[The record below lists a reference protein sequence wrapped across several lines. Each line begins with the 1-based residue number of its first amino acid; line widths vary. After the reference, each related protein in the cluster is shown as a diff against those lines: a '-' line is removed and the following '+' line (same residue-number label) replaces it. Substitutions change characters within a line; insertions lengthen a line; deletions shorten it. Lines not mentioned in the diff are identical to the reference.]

1 MARYNK
7 AATDGPSS
15 EDKALDLF
23 AEMMIEK
30 IESINKD
37 WKKPWF
43 TEGALQWPK
52 NLNGREY
59 NGLNALMLLLQCEKQ
74 GWQIPR
80 FCTFDCVQRLN
91 NAEKKDANGEALP
104 RVSVLK
110 GERSFPVFITTFTC
124 IDKDTKERIKYDD
137 YKRLSEEERKQYN
150 VYPKMQVYRVFN
162 VSQTNLQE
170 ARPEM
175 WTKLQAENVR
185 PTHEQGEGEQFSF
198 APLDTMI
205 KDNRWICP
213 IKPTYG
219 DNAYFSISKNEI
231 VVPEKLQFTDGEA
244 FYGTL
249 LHEMSHST
257 GHESQLDRFKPTSFG
272 SAEYAREE
280 LVAELGSALVAQR
293 YGMTKHIKEDS
304 AAYLKSWLE
313 SLKESPQFI
322 KTTLLDV
329 KKATSIIN
337 QHIDKMSLELEE
349 AQTEDVVKEAD
360 QKVADNKT
368 VAPYYASV
376 AYLQSTDDTS
386 VLDSLKDIG
395 DYDRL
400 LQEAKEYDQGDAID
414 LEHTY
419 KSAVQNRGDDV
430 LADDAHYAVVYNG
443 SVGGTYEVM
452 RKVTEEDVR
461 DSITRYGLP
470 SEASKDVEEVAKSM
484 IAEDFSDLSKRK
496 APVFEM
502 PNGDV
507 LHLQYDREH
516 DSFEVGTVT
525 NAGLSVEHILSYDH
539 SLSLADNIED
549 VYNTLSE
556 LPDYQLKEETMED
569 ENVAARAAFRR

>member
-7 AATDGPSS
+7 PTGEGPSS

-59 NGLNALMLLLQCEKQ
+59 NGLNAFMLLLQCEKQ
-74 GWQIPR
+74 GWKIPR

-91 NAEKKDANGEALP
+91 NTEKKNANGEALP

-162 VSQTNLQE
+162 VAQTNLQE
-170 ARPEM
+170 ARPEI
-175 WTKLQAENVR
+175 WAKLEAENVR

-231 VVPEKLQFTDGEA
+231 VVPEKQQFVDGEA
-244 FYGTL
+244 FYCTL
-249 LHEMSHST
+249 LHEMTHSS

-272 SAEYAREE
+272 SAEYAHEE

-329 KKATSIIN
+329 KKAISIIN
-337 QHIDKMSLELEE
+337 QHIDKIALEQQEK
-349 AQTEDVVKEAD
+349 QTEYIENNVDKAIAD
-360 QKVADNKT
+360 EKKGT
-368 VAPYYASV
+368 TYYASV

-386 VLDSLKDIG
+386 LLDSLKDIG

-430 LADDAHYAVVYNG
+430 LVEDADYAVVYNN

-452 RKVTEEDVR
+452 RKVTEQEVR
-461 DSITRYGLP
+461 DNISRYGLP
-470 SEASKDVEEVAKSM
+470 SEASKDVEEVGKAM
-484 IAEDFSDLSKRK
+484 IAEDFSDLAKRK

-502 PNGDV
+502 PSGEV

-525 NAGLSVEHILSYDH
+525 NAGLAVEHILSYDH

-556 LPDYQLKEETMED
+556 LPEYQLQEENAEE
-569 ENVAARAAFRR
+569 ENVAKATFRR

>member
-1 MARYNK
+1 MTNRKLILPTESRIHGDVYVRFGGRYGKTYRRK
-7 AATDGPSS
+7 ATRRPIPS
-15 EDKALDLF
+15 L
-23 AEMMIEK
+23 
-30 IESINKD
+30 
-37 WKKPWF
+37 
-43 TEGALQWPK
+43 
-52 NLNGREY
+52 
-59 NGLNALMLLLQCEKQ
+59 LLLQCEKQ

-91 NAEKKDANGEALP
+91 NTEKKDANGEPLP

-110 GERSFPVFITTFTC
+110 GEKSFPVFITTFTC

-137 YKRLSEEERKQYN
+137 YKRMSEEERKQYN

-175 WTKLQAENVR
+175 WAKLEAENVR
-185 PTHEQGEGEQFSF
+185 PTNEQEQGEQFAF
-198 APLDTMI
+198 APIDAMI

-219 DNAYFSISKNEI
+219 DNAYFSINKNEI
-231 VVPEKLQFTDGEA
+231 VVPEKQQFTDGES

-249 LHEMSHST
+249 LHEMTHST

-293 YGMTKHIKEDS
+293 YGMAKHIKEDS

-313 SLKESPQFI
+313 SLEESPQFL

-337 QHIDKMSLELEE
+337 QHIDKIALEQQEK
-349 AQTEDVVKEAD
+349 QTEEIGKDTKRTVVNEK
-360 QKVADNKT
+360 QGVS
-368 VAPYYASV
+368 YYASV

-386 VLDSLKDIG
+386 LLDSLKDIG

-419 KSAVQNRGDDV
+419 KSAVQNRGDNILV
-430 LADDAHYAVVYNG
+430 EDANYAVVYNG

-452 RKVTEEDVR
+452 RKVTEQEVR
-461 DSITRYGLP
+461 DNISRYGLP
-470 SEASKDVEEVAKSM
+470 SEASKDVENVGKAM
-484 IAEDFSDLSKRK
+484 IAEDFSDLAKRK
-496 APVFEM
+496 APIFEM
-502 PNGDV
+502 PSGDI
-507 LHLQYDREH
+507 LHLQYNREH

-525 NAGLSVEHILSYDH
+525 NAGLAVQHILSYDH

-556 LPDYQLKEETMED
+556 LPEYQLQEEDVEE
-569 ENVAARAAFRR
+569 ENVAKATFRR

>member
-1 MARYNK
+1 MKETDINK
-7 AATDGPSS
+7 WAT
-15 EDKALDLF
+15 L
-23 AEMMIEK
+23 MIEK

-104 RVSVLK
+104 RVFVLK

-124 IDKDTKERIKYDD
+124 IDKDTKERVKYDD

-205 KDNRWICP
+205 KDNLWICP

-231 VVPEKLQFTDGEA
+231 VMPEKLQFTDGEA

-337 QHIDKMSLELEE
+337 QHIDKVSLELEE
-349 AQTEDVVKEAD
+349 SQTEDVVKEAD

-430 LADDAHYAVVYNG
+430 LVDDAHYAVVYNG

-452 RKVTEEDVR
+452 RKVTEEEVR
-461 DSITRYGLP
+461 DSITRHGLP

-496 APVFEM
+496 APIFEM

-525 NAGLSVEHILSYDH
+525 NAGLAVQHILSYDH

-549 VYNTLSE
+549 VYNTLCE
-556 LPDYQLKEETMED
+556 LPDYQLQEENAEE
-569 ENVAARAAFRR
+569 ENVAKATFRR

>member
-1 MARYNK
+1 MERYNK
-7 AATDGPSS
+7 PTNDGPSS
-15 EDKALDLF
+15 EGKALYLF

-30 IESINKD
+30 IQSINKD

-59 NGLNALMLLLQCEKQ
+59 NGLNALMLLIQCEKQ

-91 NAEKKDANGEALP
+91 KTEKKDENGEPLP

-110 GERSFPVFITTFTC
+110 GEKSFPVFITTFTC

-137 YKRLSEEERKQYN
+137 YKRMSEEERKQYN

-162 VSQTNLQE
+162 VAQTNLQE

-175 WTKLQAENVR
+175 WAKLEAENVR
-185 PTHEQGEGEQFSF
+185 PDHELEQGEQFAF
-198 APLDTMI
+198 APIDAMI
-205 KDNRWICP
+205 ADNGWICP

-219 DNAYFSISKNEI
+219 DQAYFSINKNEI
-231 VVPEKLQFTDGEA
+231 VVPEKRQFTDGES

-249 LHEMSHST
+249 LHEMTHST

-272 SAEYAREE
+272 SADYAREE

-293 YGMTKHIKEDS
+293 YGMAKHIKEDS

-337 QHIDKMSLELEE
+337 QHIDKIALEQQEK
-349 AQTEDVVKEAD
+349 QTEEVGKDTEKAVVDEKQE
-360 QKVADNKT
+360 KS
-368 VAPYYASV
+368 YYASV

-386 VLDSLKDIG
+386 LLDSLKDIG

-400 LQEAKEYDQGDAID
+400 LQETKEYDQGDAID

-419 KSAVQNRGDDV
+419 KSVLQNRGDDV
-430 LADDAHYAVVYNG
+430 LVEDANYAVVYNG

-452 RKVTEEDVR
+452 RKVSEQEVR
-461 DSITRYGLP
+461 DNISRYGLP
-470 SEASKDVEEVAKSM
+470 SEASKDVEEVGKAM
-484 IAEDFSDLSKRK
+484 IAENFSDLAKRK
-496 APVFEM
+496 APIFEM
-502 PNGDV
+502 PSGDI
-507 LHLQYDREH
+507 LHLQYDREK

-525 NAGLSVEHILSYDH
+525 NAGLAVQHILSYDH

-556 LPDYQLKEETMED
+556 LPEYQLQEENVEE
-569 ENVAARAAFRR
+569 ENVAKAAFRR

>member
-1 MARYNK
+1 MVRYNK

-337 QHIDKMSLELEE
+337 QHINNVSLELEE
-349 AQTEDVVKEAD
+349 AQTEEVVKEAD

-376 AYLQSTDDTS
+376 AYLQNTDDTS

-419 KSAVQNRGDDV
+419 KSALQNRGDDV
-430 LADDAHYAVVYNG
+430 LVDDAHYAVVYNG

-470 SEASKDVEEVAKSM
+470 SEASKDVEVVAKSM

-525 NAGLSVEHILSYDH
+525 NAGLAVQHILSYDH
-539 SLSLADNIED
+539 NLSLADNIED
-549 VYNTLSE
+549 VYNTLCE
-556 LPDYQLKEETMED
+556 LPDYQLQEENAEE
-569 ENVAARAAFRR
+569 ENVAKATFRR

>member
-7 AATDGPSS
+7 PTSDGPSS

-59 NGLNALMLLLQCEKQ
+59 NGLNAFMLLLQCEKQ
-74 GWQIPR
+74 GWKIPR

-91 NAEKKDANGEALP
+91 NTEKKNANGEALP

-162 VSQTNLQE
+162 VAQTNLQE
-170 ARPEM
+170 ARPEI
-175 WTKLQAENVR
+175 WAKLEAENMR
-185 PTHEQGEGEQFSF
+185 PTHEQGEGEQFAF
-198 APLDTMI
+198 APLDAMI

-231 VVPEKLQFTDGEA
+231 VVPEKQQFVDGEA
-244 FYGTL
+244 FYCTL
-249 LHEMSHST
+249 LHEMTHSS

-337 QHIDKMSLELEE
+337 QHIDKIALEQQEK
-349 AQTEDVVKEAD
+349 QTEDVVNNAD
-360 QKVADNKT
+360 KAMADEKKGAT
-368 VAPYYASV
+368 YYASL

-386 VLDSLKDIG
+386 LLDSLKDIG

-430 LADDAHYAVVYNG
+430 LVEDADYAVVYNN

-452 RKVTEEDVR
+452 RKVTEQEVR
-461 DSITRYGLP
+461 DNISRYGLP
-470 SEASKDVEEVAKSM
+470 SEASKDVEEMGKAM
-484 IAEDFSDLSKRK
+484 IAEDFSDLAKRK

-502 PNGDV
+502 PSGDV
-507 LHLQYDREH
+507 LHLQYDHEH
-516 DSFEVGTVT
+516 DSFEVWTVT
-525 NAGLSVEHILSYDH
+525 NAGLAVEHILSYDH

-556 LPDYQLKEETMED
+556 LPEYQLQEENAEE
-569 ENVAARAAFRR
+569 ENVAKATFRR

>member
-1 MARYNK
+1 
-7 AATDGPSS
+7 
-15 EDKALDLF
+15 
-23 AEMMIEK
+23 MIEK
-30 IESINKD
+30 IQTIDKD

-59 NGLNALMLLLQCEKQ
+59 NGMNAFMLLLQCEKQ

-91 NAEKKDANGEALP
+91 NTEKKDANGETLP

-110 GERSFPVFITTFTC
+110 GEKSFPVFITTFTC

-175 WTKLQAENVR
+175 WAKLETENVR
-185 PTHEQGEGEQFSF
+185 PTHEQGDGEKFAF
-198 APLDTMI
+198 APIDAMI

-231 VVPEKLQFTDGEA
+231 VVPEKQQFTDGEA

-249 LHEMSHST
+249 LHEMTHST

-293 YGMTKHIKEDS
+293 YGMAKHIKEDS

-337 QHIDKMSLELEE
+337 QHVDKIALEQQEK
-349 AQTEDVVKEAD
+349 QTEEIGKDMK
-360 QKVADNKT
+360 KT
-368 VAPYYASV
+368 VVDEKKGATYYASV

-386 VLDSLKDIG
+386 LLDSLKDIG

-430 LADDAHYAVVYNG
+430 LVEDANYAVVYNG

-452 RKVTEEDVR
+452 RKVTEQEVR
-461 DSITRYGLP
+461 DDIDRYGLP
-470 SEASKDVEEVAKSM
+470 SEASKDVEEVGKAM
-484 IAEDFSDLSKRK
+484 IAEDFSDLAKRK

-502 PNGDV
+502 PSGDV
-507 LHLQYDREH
+507 LHLQYDREK

-525 NAGLSVEHILSYDH
+525 NAGLAVEHILSYDH

-556 LPDYQLKEETMED
+556 LPEYQLKEEYAEE
-569 ENVAARAAFRR
+569 ENVAKATFRR

>member
-7 AATDGPSS
+7 AATNGPSS

-185 PTHEQGEGEQFSF
+185 QTHEQGEGEQFSF

-337 QHIDKMSLELEE
+337 QHIDKVSLELEE
-349 AQTEDVVKEAD
+349 EQTEEVVKEAD

-386 VLDSLKDIG
+386 VLDSLKDVG

-414 LEHTY
+414 LEYTY
-419 KSAVQNRGDDV
+419 KSALQNRGDDV
-430 LADDAHYAVVYNG
+430 LVDDAHYAVVYNG

-549 VYNTLSE
+549 VYNILSE
-556 LPDYQLKEETMED
+556 LPEYQLQEENAEE
-569 ENVAARAAFRR
+569 ENVAKATFRR

>member
-1 MARYNK
+1 MRIAIERFTAMANR
-7 AATDGPSS
+7 
-15 EDKALDLF
+15 
-23 AEMMIEK
+23 
-30 IESINKD
+30 
-37 WKKPWF
+37 
-43 TEGALQWPK
+43 
-52 NLNGREY
+52 
-59 NGLNALMLLLQCEKQ
+59 LMLLMESRIH
-74 GWQIPR
+74 GNMYVR
-80 FCTFDCVQRLN
+80 FGGRS
-91 NAEKKDANGEALP
+91 AETCCRKAVRRRKPSL
-104 RVSVLK
+104 L
-110 GERSFPVFITTFTC
+110 FITTFTC
-124 IDKDTKERIKYDD
+124 VDKDTRERIKYDD
-137 YKRLSEEERKQYN
+137 YRQLSEEMRKQYN
-150 VYPKMQVYRVFN
+150 VYPKLQAYRVFN
-162 VSQTNLQE
+162 VQQTNLQE

-175 WTKLQAENVR
+175 WAKLETEYVK
-185 PTHEQGEGEQFSF
+185 PTQEQGERFSF
-198 APLDTMI
+198 APIDAMI

-213 IKPTYG
+213 IKPQYG
-219 DNAYFSISKNEI
+219 NNAYFSISKNMI
-231 VVPEKLQFTDGEA
+231 VVPEKQQFVDGES

-249 LHEMSHST
+249 FHEMAHST
-257 GHESQLDRFKPTSFG
+257 GHETVLDRFKPTTFG
-272 SAEYAREE
+272 SSEYAREE

-293 YGMTKHIKEDS
+293 YGMAKHIKEDS

-349 AQTEDVVKEAD
+349 AQTEDVV
-360 QKVADNKT
+360 QKVVDNKT
-368 VAPYYASV
+368 VTPYYASV

-419 KSAVQNRGDDV
+419 KSVVQNHGDDV
-430 LADDAHYAVVYNG
+430 LVDDSHYAVVYNG

-507 LHLQYDREH
+507 LHLQYDRER

-525 NAGLSVEHILSYDH
+525 NAGLAVQHILSYDH

-549 VYNTLSE
+549 VYNTLCE
-556 LPDYQLKEETMED
+556 LPDYQLQEENAEE
-569 ENVAARAAFRR
+569 ENVAKATFRR

>member
-7 AATDGPSS
+7 PTSEGPNS
-15 EDKALDLF
+15 EDKALGLF

-30 IESINKD
+30 IQTIDKD

-43 TEGALQWPK
+43 MEGALQWPK

-59 NGLNALMLLLQCEKQ
+59 NGMNAFMLLLQCEKQ
-74 GWQIPR
+74 GWHIPR

-91 NAEKKDANGEALP
+91 KTEKKDANGEILP
-104 RVSVLK
+104 RVSVQK
-110 GERSFPVFITTFTC
+110 GEKSFPVFITTFTC

-162 VSQTNLQE
+162 VAQTNLQE

-175 WTKLQAENVR
+175 WAKLETENVR
-185 PTHEQGEGEQFSF
+185 PTHEQGEGEQFEF
-198 APLDTMI
+198 APIDAMI

-219 DNAYFSISKNEI
+219 DNAYFSIGKNEI
-231 VVPEKLQFTDGEA
+231 VVPEKQQFTDGEA

-249 LHEMSHST
+249 LHEITHST

-293 YGMTKHIKEDS
+293 YGMAKHIKEDS

-337 QHIDKMSLELEE
+337 QHIDKIVLEQQEKLTEE
-349 AQTEDVVKEAD
+349 VENNVDKTIAD
-360 QKVADNKT
+360 EKKGAT
-368 VAPYYASV
+368 YYASV

-386 VLDSLKDIG
+386 LLDSLKDIG

-419 KSAVQNRGDDV
+419 ISAVQNRGDDV
-430 LADDAHYAVVYNG
+430 LVEDADYTVVYNG

-452 RKVTEEDVR
+452 RKVTEQEVR
-461 DSITRYGLP
+461 DNISRYGLP
-470 SEASKDVEEVAKSM
+470 SETSKDVEEVGKAM
-484 IAEDFSDLSKRK
+484 ITEDFSDLAKRK

-502 PNGDV
+502 PSGDV

-525 NAGLSVEHILSYDH
+525 NAGLAVEHILSYDH

-556 LPDYQLKEETMED
+556 LPEYQLKEEYAEE
-569 ENVAARAAFRR
+569 ENVAKATFRR

>member
-1 MARYNK
+1 
-7 AATDGPSS
+7 
-15 EDKALDLF
+15 
-23 AEMMIEK
+23 
-30 IESINKD
+30 
-37 WKKPWF
+37 
-43 TEGALQWPK
+43 
-52 NLNGREY
+52 
-59 NGLNALMLLLQCEKQ
+59 MLLLQCEKQ

-91 NAEKKDANGEALP
+91 KTEKKDANGETLP

-110 GERSFPVFITTFTC
+110 GEKSFPVFITTFTC

-175 WTKLQAENVR
+175 WAKLETENVR
-185 PTHEQGEGEQFSF
+185 PTHEQGDGEQFAF
-198 APLDTMI
+198 APIDAMI

-231 VVPEKLQFTDGEA
+231 VVPEKQQFTDGEA

-249 LHEMSHST
+249 LHEMTHST

-293 YGMTKHIKEDS
+293 YGMAKHIKEDS

-337 QHIDKMSLELEE
+337 QHVDKIALEQQEK
-349 AQTEDVVKEAD
+349 QTEEIEKDME
-360 QKVADNKT
+360 KT
-368 VAPYYASV
+368 VADEKKSVTYYTSV
-376 AYLQSTDDTS
+376 AYLQSTDDTNL
-386 VLDSLKDIG
+386 LDSLKDIG

-430 LADDAHYAVVYNG
+430 LVEDADYAVVYNG

-452 RKVTEEDVR
+452 LKVTEQDVR
-461 DSITRYGLP
+461 DNINRYGLP
-470 SEASKDVEEVAKSM
+470 SETSKDVEEVGKAM
-484 IAEDFSDLSKRK
+484 IAEDFSDLAKRK

-502 PNGDV
+502 PSGDV

-525 NAGLSVEHILSYDH
+525 NAGLAVQHILSYDH

-556 LPDYQLKEETMED
+556 LPEYQLKEECAEE
-569 ENVAARAAFRR
+569 ENVAKATFRR

>member
-1 MARYNK
+1 MLMARYNK
-7 AATDGPSS
+7 PTSDGPSS
-15 EDKALDLF
+15 EEKALDLF

-30 IESINKD
+30 IQSIDKD

-43 TEGALQWPK
+43 TDGALQWPK
-52 NLNGREY
+52 NLNGRDY
-59 NGLNALMLLLQCEKQ
+59 NGMNAFVLLLQCEKQ
-74 GWQIPR
+74 GWKIPR

-91 NAEKKDANGEALP
+91 NTEKKDANGEALP
-104 RVSVLK
+104 RVSVLR

-124 IDKDTKERIKYDD
+124 VDKDTKERIKYDD
-137 YKRLSEEERKQYN
+137 YRQLSEEMRKQYN
-150 VYPKMQVYRVFN
+150 VYPKLQVYRVFN
-162 VSQTNLQE
+162 VQQTNLQE

-175 WTKLQAENVR
+175 WAKLETEYVK
-185 PTHEQGEGEQFSF
+185 PEQEQGEQFSF
-198 APLDTMI
+198 APIDAMI
-205 KDNRWICP
+205 KGNRWICP
-213 IKPTYG
+213 IKPQYG
-219 DNAYFSISKNEI
+219 NNAYFSISKNMI
-231 VVPEKLQFTDGEA
+231 VVPEKQQFVDGES

-249 LHEMSHST
+249 FHEMAHST
-257 GHESQLDRFKPTSFG
+257 GHETVLDRFKPTTFG
-272 SAEYAREE
+272 SSEYAREE

-293 YGMTKHIKEDS
+293 YGMAKHIKEDS
-304 AAYLKSWLE
+304 AAYLKSWLQ

-360 QKVADNKT
+360 QKVADNRT
-368 VAPYYASV
+368 VTPYYASV

-419 KSAVQNRGDDV
+419 KSALQNRGDDV
-430 LADDAHYAVVYNG
+430 LVEDADYAVVYNG

-470 SEASKDVEEVAKSM
+470 SEASKEVEEVGKTM
-484 IAEDFSDLSKRK
+484 IAEDFSDLAKRK

-502 PNGDV
+502 PSGDV

-525 NAGLSVEHILSYDH
+525 NAGLAVQHILSYDH

-549 VYNTLSE
+549 VYNTLCE
-556 LPDYQLKEETMED
+556 LPDYQLQEENAEE
-569 ENVAARAAFRR
+569 ENVAKATFRR

>member
-7 AATDGPSS
+7 PASDGPSS

-59 NGLNALMLLLQCEKQ
+59 NGLNAFMLLLQCEKQ

-91 NAEKKDANGEALP
+91 NTEKKGANGEALP
-104 RVSVLK
+104 RVSVQK
-110 GERSFPVFITTFTC
+110 GEKSFPVFITTFTC

-150 VYPKMQVYRVFN
+150 AYPKMQVYRVFN

-175 WTKLQAENVR
+175 WAKLEAENVR
-185 PTHEQGEGEQFSF
+185 HTHEQGEGEQFTF
-198 APLDTMI
+198 APIDAMI

-231 VVPEKLQFTDGEA
+231 VVPEKQQFVDGEA
-244 FYGTL
+244 FYCTL
-249 LHEMSHST
+249 LHEMSHSS

-304 AAYLKSWLE
+304 TAYLKSWLE

-337 QHIDKMSLELEE
+337 QHIDKIALEQQEKQAE
-349 AQTEDVVKEAD
+349 KVENNAD
-360 QKVADNKT
+360 KAIADEKKGAT
-368 VAPYYASV
+368 YYASV

-386 VLDSLKDIG
+386 MLDSLKEIG

-430 LADDAHYAVVYNG
+430 LIEDADHAVVYNN

-452 RKVTEEDVR
+452 RKVTEQEVR
-461 DSITRYGLP
+461 DNISRYGLP
-470 SEASKDVEEVAKSM
+470 SETSKDVEEVGKAM
-484 IAEDFSDLSKRK
+484 IAEDFSDLAKRK

-502 PNGDV
+502 PSGDV

-525 NAGLSVEHILSYDH
+525 NAGLAVEHILSYDH

-556 LPDYQLKEETMED
+556 LPEYQLQEENAEE
-569 ENVAARAAFRR
+569 ENVAKATFRR

>member
-7 AATDGPSS
+7 PTGEGPSS

-30 IESINKD
+30 IQTINKD

-59 NGLNALMLLLQCEKQ
+59 NGMNAFMLLLQCEKQ

-91 NAEKKDANGEALP
+91 KTEKKDANGETLP

-110 GERSFPVFITTFTC
+110 GEKSFPVFITTFTC

-162 VSQTNLQE
+162 VAQTNLQE

-175 WTKLQAENVR
+175 WAKLEAENVR
-185 PTHEQGEGEQFSF
+185 PTHEQGEGEQFVF
-198 APLDTMI
+198 APIDAMI

-219 DNAYFSISKNEI
+219 DNAYFSIGKNEI
-231 VVPEKLQFTDGEA
+231 VVPEKQQFTDGEA

-249 LHEMSHST
+249 LHEMTHST

-293 YGMTKHIKEDS
+293 YGMAKHIKEDS

-337 QHIDKMSLELEE
+337 QQIDKIVLEQQEKLTEE
-349 AQTEDVVKEAD
+349 VENNVDKTIAD
-360 QKVADNKT
+360 EKKGAT
-368 VAPYYASV
+368 YYASV
-376 AYLQSTDDTS
+376 AYMQSTDDIS
-386 VLDSLKDIG
+386 LLDSLKDIG

-430 LADDAHYAVVYNG
+430 LIEDADYTVVYNG

-452 RKVTEEDVR
+452 RKVTEQEVR
-461 DSITRYGLP
+461 DNISRYGLP
-470 SEASKDVEEVAKSM
+470 SEASKDVEEVGKAM
-484 IAEDFSDLSKRK
+484 IAEDFSDLAKRK

-502 PNGDV
+502 PSGDV

-525 NAGLSVEHILSYDH
+525 NAGLAVEHILSYDH

-556 LPDYQLKEETMED
+556 LPEYQLKEEYAEE
-569 ENVAARAAFRR
+569 ENVAKATFRR

>member
-7 AATDGPSS
+7 PTSDGPSS
-15 EDKALDLF
+15 EEKALDLF

-30 IESINKD
+30 IQSIDKD

-43 TEGALQWPK
+43 TDGALQWPK
-52 NLNGREY
+52 NLNGRDY
-59 NGLNALMLLLQCEKQ
+59 NGMNALMLLIQCEKQ
-74 GWQIPR
+74 GWKIPR

-91 NAEKKDANGEALP
+91 NTEKKDANGEALP

-110 GERSFPVFITTFTC
+110 GEKSFPVFITTFTC
-124 IDKDTKERIKYDD
+124 VDKDTRERIKYDD
-137 YKRLSEEERKQYN
+137 YRQLSEEMRKQYN
-150 VYPKMQVYRVFN
+150 VYPKLQVYRVFN
-162 VSQTNLQE
+162 VQQTNLQE

-175 WTKLQAENVR
+175 WAKLETEYVKPVQ
-185 PTHEQGEGEQFSF
+185 EQGEQFSF
-198 APLDTMI
+198 APIDAMI

-213 IKPTYG
+213 IKPQYG
-219 DNAYFSISKNEI
+219 DNAYFSISKNMI
-231 VVPEKLQFTDGEA
+231 VVPEKQQFVDGES

-249 LHEMSHST
+249 FHEMAHST
-257 GHESQLDRFKPTSFG
+257 GHETVLDRFKPTTFG
-272 SAEYAREE
+272 SSEYAREE

-293 YGMTKHIKEDS
+293 YGMAKHIKEDS
-304 AAYLKSWLE
+304 AAYLKSWLQ

-386 VLDSLKDIG
+386 VLDSLKDIC

-400 LQEAKEYDQGDAID
+400 LQEAKEYDQGDVID

-461 DSITRYGLP
+461 DSITRYGLH

-525 NAGLSVEHILSYDH
+525 NAGLAVQHILSYDH
-539 SLSLADNIED
+539 NLSLADNIED
-549 VYNTLSE
+549 VYNTLCE
-556 LPDYQLKEETMED
+556 LPDYQLKEKTMED
-569 ENVAARAAFRR
+569 ENVAERVAFRR

>member
-7 AATDGPSS
+7 PTSDGPSS
-15 EDKALDLF
+15 EDKALDFF

-59 NGLNALMLLLQCEKQ
+59 NGLNAFMLLLQCEKQ
-74 GWQIPR
+74 GWKIPR

-91 NAEKKDANGEALP
+91 NTEKKDANGETLP

-110 GERSFPVFITTFTC
+110 GEKSFPVFITTFTC
-124 IDKDTKERIKYDD
+124 IDKDNKERIKYDD

-150 VYPKMQVYRVFN
+150 IYPKMQVYRVFN
-162 VSQTNLQE
+162 VVQTNLQE

-175 WTKLQAENVR
+175 WAKLEAENVR
-185 PTHEQGEGEQFSF
+185 LTHEQGEGEQFAF
-198 APLDTMI
+198 APIDAMI

-219 DNAYFSISKNEI
+219 DNAYFSIRKNEI
-231 VVPEKLQFTDGEA
+231 VVPKKQQFTDGEA

-249 LHEMSHST
+249 LHEMTHST

-293 YGMTKHIKEDS
+293 YGMAKHIKEDS

-329 KKATSIIN
+329 KKATSVIN
-337 QHIDKMSLELEE
+337 QHIDKIALEQQEK
-349 AQTEDVVKEAD
+349 QTEEVVNNTDKAID
-360 QKVADNKT
+360 DDKKGVT
-368 VAPYYASV
+368 YYASV

-386 VLDSLKDIG
+386 LLDSLKDIG
-395 DYDRL
+395 DYYRL
-400 LQEAKEYDQGDAID
+400 LQEAREYDQSDAID

-430 LADDAHYAVVYNG
+430 LVEDANYAVVYNG

-452 RKVTEEDVR
+452 RKVTEQEVR
-461 DSITRYGLP
+461 DNINRYGLP
-470 SEASKDVEEVAKSM
+470 SEASKDVEEVGKAM
-484 IAEDFSDLSKRK
+484 IAEDFSDLEKRK

-502 PNGDV
+502 PSGDV
-507 LHLQYDREH
+507 LYLQYDQEH

-525 NAGLSVEHILSYDH
+525 NAGLAVEHILSYDH

-556 LPDYQLKEETMED
+556 LPEYQLQEENAEE
-569 ENVAARAAFRR
+569 ENVAKTTFRR

>member
-337 QHIDKMSLELEE
+337 QHIDKVSLELEE
-349 AQTEDVVKEAD
+349 AQTEEVVKEAD

-386 VLDSLKDIG
+386 VLDSLKDVG

-419 KSAVQNRGDDV
+419 KSALQNRGDDV
-430 LADDAHYAVVYNG
+430 LVDDAHYAVVYNG

-470 SEASKDVEEVAKSM
+470 SEASKEVEEVGKAM

-525 NAGLSVEHILSYDH
+525 NAGLAVQHILSYDH

-549 VYNTLSE
+549 VYNTLCE
-556 LPDYQLKEETMED
+556 LPEYQLQEENAEE
-569 ENVAARAAFRR
+569 ENVSKATFRR

>member
-7 AATDGPSS
+7 PTNDGPSS

-30 IESINKD
+30 IQSINKD

-59 NGLNALMLLLQCEKQ
+59 NGLNALMLLIQCEKQ

-91 NAEKKDANGEALP
+91 NTDKKNTNGEALP

-110 GERSFPVFITTFTC
+110 GEKSFPVFITTFTC
-124 IDKDTKERIKYDD
+124 VDKDTKERIKYDD
-137 YKRLSEEERKQYN
+137 YKRMSEEERKQYN

-175 WTKLQAENVR
+175 WAKLEAENVR
-185 PTHEQGEGEQFSF
+185 PDHELEQGEQFAF
-198 APLDTMI
+198 APIDAMI
-205 KDNRWICP
+205 VDNGWICP

-219 DNAYFSISKNEI
+219 DQAYFSINKNEI
-231 VVPEKLQFTDGEA
+231 VVPEKRQFTDGES

-249 LHEMSHST
+249 LHEMTHST

-293 YGMTKHIKEDS
+293 YGMAKHIKEDS

-337 QHIDKMSLELEE
+337 QHIDKIALEQQEK
-349 AQTEDVVKEAD
+349 QTEEIGKDTEKAIVDEKQEES
-360 QKVADNKT
+360 
-368 VAPYYASV
+368 YYASV
-376 AYLQSTDDTS
+376 AYIQSTDDTS
-386 VLDSLKDIG
+386 LLDSLKDIG

-430 LADDAHYAVVYNG
+430 LVEDANYAVVYNG

-452 RKVTEEDVR
+452 RKVSEQEVR
-461 DSITRYGLP
+461 DNISRYGLP
-470 SEASKDVEEVAKSM
+470 SEASKDVEEVGKAM
-484 IAEDFSDLSKRK
+484 IAEDFSDLAKRK
-496 APVFEM
+496 APIFEM
-502 PNGDV
+502 PSGDI
-507 LHLQYDREH
+507 LHLQYDREK

-525 NAGLSVEHILSYDH
+525 NAGLAVQHILSYDH

-556 LPDYQLKEETMED
+556 LPEYQLQEENVEE
-569 ENVAARAAFRR
+569 ENVAKAAFRR

>member
-7 AATDGPSS
+7 PTSDGPNS

-30 IESINKD
+30 IQSINKD

-59 NGLNALMLLLQCEKQ
+59 NGMNAFMLLLQCEKQ
-74 GWQIPR
+74 GWKIPR

-91 NAEKKDANGEALP
+91 NTEKKDANGEALP

-150 VYPKMQVYRVFN
+150 VYPKMQIYRVFN
-162 VSQTNLQE
+162 VAQTNLQE

-175 WTKLQAENVR
+175 WAKLEAENVR
-185 PTHEQGEGEQFSF
+185 PTHEQGDGEQFTF
-198 APLDTMI
+198 APIDAMI

-231 VVPEKLQFTDGEA
+231 VVPEKQQFVDGEA
-244 FYGTL
+244 FYCTL
-249 LHEMSHST
+249 LHEMTHSS
-257 GHESQLDRFKPTSFG
+257 GHESQLDRFKPASFG

-337 QHIDKMSLELEE
+337 QHIDKIALEQQEK
-349 AQTEDVVKEAD
+349 QTEEVENNAD
-360 QKVADNKT
+360 KAIADEKKGAT
-368 VAPYYASV
+368 YYASV

-386 VLDSLKDIG
+386 LLDSLKDIG

-414 LEHTY
+414 LEHTC

-430 LADDAHYAVVYNG
+430 LVEDADYTIVYNG
-443 SVGGTYEVM
+443 SMGGTYEVM
-452 RKVTEEDVR
+452 RKVTEQEVR
-461 DSITRYGLP
+461 DNISRYGLP
-470 SEASKDVEEVAKSM
+470 SEASKDVEEVGKAM
-484 IAEDFSDLSKRK
+484 IAEDFSDLVKRK

-502 PNGDV
+502 PSGDV

-525 NAGLSVEHILSYDH
+525 NAGLAVEHILSYDH

-556 LPDYQLKEETMED
+556 LPEYQLQEEYAEE
-569 ENVAARAAFRR
+569 ENVAKATFRR

>member
-185 PTHEQGEGEQFSF
+185 QIHEQGEGEQFSF

-337 QHIDKMSLELEE
+337 QHIDKVSLELEE
-349 AQTEDVVKEAD
+349 EQTEEVVKEAD

-386 VLDSLKDIG
+386 VLDSLKDVG

-414 LEHTY
+414 LEYTY
-419 KSAVQNRGDDV
+419 KSALQNRGDDV
-430 LADDAHYAVVYNG
+430 LVDDAHYAVVYNG

-549 VYNTLSE
+549 VYNTLCE
-556 LPDYQLKEETMED
+556 LLDYQLQEENAEE
-569 ENVAARAAFRR
+569 ENVAKATFRR

>member
-337 QHIDKMSLELEE
+337 QHIDKIALEQQEK
-349 AQTEDVVKEAD
+349 QTEYIENNVDKAIAD
-360 QKVADNKT
+360 EKKCT
-368 VAPYYASV
+368 TYYASV

-386 VLDSLKDIG
+386 LLDSLKDIG

-400 LQEAKEYDQGDAID
+400 LQEAKEHDQGDAID

-430 LADDAHYAVVYNG
+430 LVEDADYAVVYNN

-452 RKVTEEDVR
+452 RKVTEQEVR
-461 DSITRYGLP
+461 DNISRYGLP
-470 SEASKDVEEVAKSM
+470 SEASKDVEEVGKAM
-484 IAEDFSDLSKRK
+484 IAEDFSDLAKRK

-502 PNGDV
+502 PSGEV

-525 NAGLSVEHILSYDH
+525 NAGLAVEHILSYDH

-556 LPDYQLKEETMED
+556 LPEYQLQEENAEE
-569 ENVAARAAFRR
+569 ENVAKATFRR

>member
-1 MARYNK
+1 MERYNK
-7 AATDGPSS
+7 PTNDGPSS
-15 EDKALDLF
+15 EGKALYLF

-30 IESINKD
+30 IQSINKD

-59 NGLNALMLLLQCEKQ
+59 NGLNALMLLIQCEKQ

-91 NAEKKDANGEALP
+91 KTEKKDENGEPLP

-110 GERSFPVFITTFTC
+110 GEKSFPVFITTFTC

-137 YKRLSEEERKQYN
+137 YKRMSEEERKQYN

-162 VSQTNLQE
+162 VAQTNLQE

-175 WTKLQAENVR
+175 WAKLEAENVR
-185 PTHEQGEGEQFSF
+185 PDHELEQGEQFAF
-198 APLDTMI
+198 APIDAMI
-205 KDNRWICP
+205 ADNGWICP

-219 DNAYFSISKNEI
+219 DQAYFSINKNEI
-231 VVPEKLQFTDGEA
+231 VVPEKRQFTDGES

-249 LHEMSHST
+249 LHEMTHST

-293 YGMTKHIKEDS
+293 YGMAKHIKEDS

-337 QHIDKMSLELEE
+337 QHIDKIALEQQEK
-349 AQTEDVVKEAD
+349 QTEEVGKDTEKAVVDEKQE
-360 QKVADNKT
+360 KS
-368 VAPYYASV
+368 YYASV

-386 VLDSLKDIG
+386 LLDSLKDIG

-400 LQEAKEYDQGDAID
+400 LQETKEYDQGDAID

-419 KSAVQNRGDDV
+419 KSVLQNRGDDV
-430 LADDAHYAVVYNG
+430 LVEDANYAVVYNG

-452 RKVTEEDVR
+452 RKVSEQEVR
-461 DSITRYGLP
+461 DNISRYGLP
-470 SEASKDVEEVAKSM
+470 SEASKDVEEVGKAM
-484 IAEDFSDLSKRK
+484 IAENFSDLAKRK
-496 APVFEM
+496 APIFEM
-502 PNGDV
+502 PSGDI
-507 LHLQYDREH
+507 LHLQYDREK

-525 NAGLSVEHILSYDH
+525 NAGLAVQHILSYDH

-556 LPDYQLKEETMED
+556 LPEYQLQEENVEE
-569 ENVAARAAFRR
+569 ENVAKAAFRR

>member
-386 VLDSLKDIG
+386 VLDSLKDVG

-419 KSAVQNRGDDV
+419 KSALQNRGDDV
-430 LADDAHYAVVYNG
+430 LVDDAHYAVVYNG

-516 DSFEVGTVT
+516 DNFEVGTVT
-525 NAGLSVEHILSYDH
+525 NAGLAVEHILSYDH

-549 VYNTLSE
+549 VYNILSE
-556 LPDYQLKEETMED
+556 LPDYQLQEENAEE
-569 ENVAARAAFRR
+569 ENVAKATFRR

>member
-7 AATDGPSS
+7 PTGEGSNS

-30 IESINKD
+30 IQTIDKD

-59 NGLNALMLLLQCEKQ
+59 NGMNAFMLLLQCEKQ

-91 NAEKKDANGEALP
+91 NTEKKDANGETLP

-110 GERSFPVFITTFTC
+110 GEKSFPVFITTFTC

-175 WTKLQAENVR
+175 WAKLETENVR
-185 PTHEQGEGEQFSF
+185 PTHEQGDGEQFEF
-198 APLDTMI
+198 APIDAMI

-231 VVPEKLQFTDGEA
+231 VVPEKQQFMDGEA

-249 LHEMSHST
+249 LHEMTHST

-272 SAEYAREE
+272 SEEYAREE

-293 YGMTKHIKEDS
+293 YDMAKHIKEDS

-337 QHIDKMSLELEE
+337 QQIDKIVLEQQEK
-349 AQTEDVVKEAD
+349 QTEEIGKDME
-360 QKVADNKT
+360 KT
-368 VAPYYASV
+368 VADEKKGATYYASV

-386 VLDSLKDIG
+386 LLESLKDIS

-430 LADDAHYAVVYNG
+430 LVEDADYAVVYNG

-452 RKVTEEDVR
+452 RKVTEQEVR
-461 DSITRYGLP
+461 DNIDRYGLP
-470 SEASKDVEEVAKSM
+470 SEASKDVEEVGKAM
-484 IAEDFSDLSKRK
+484 IAEDFSDLAKRK

-502 PNGDV
+502 PSGDV
-507 LHLQYDREH
+507 LHLQYDREK
-516 DSFEVGTVT
+516 DGFEVGTVT
-525 NAGLSVEHILSYDH
+525 NAGLAVEHILSYDH

-556 LPDYQLKEETMED
+556 LPEYQLQEEYAEE
-569 ENVAARAAFRR
+569 ENVAKATFRR

>member
-1 MARYNK
+1 MERYNK
-7 AATDGPSS
+7 PTNDGPSS
-15 EDKALDLF
+15 EGKALYLF

-30 IESINKD
+30 IQSINKD

-59 NGLNALMLLLQCEKQ
+59 NGLNALMLLIQCEKQ

-91 NAEKKDANGEALP
+91 KTEKKDENGEPLP

-110 GERSFPVFITTFTC
+110 GEKSFPVFITTFTC
-124 IDKDTKERIKYDD
+124 IDKDTKERIKYND
-137 YKRLSEEERKQYN
+137 YKRMSEEERKQYN

-162 VSQTNLQE
+162 VAQTNLQE

-175 WTKLQAENVR
+175 WAKLEAENVR
-185 PTHEQGEGEQFSF
+185 PDHELEQGEQFAF
-198 APLDTMI
+198 APIDAMI
-205 KDNRWICP
+205 ADNGWICP

-219 DNAYFSISKNEI
+219 DQAYFSINKNEI
-231 VVPEKLQFTDGEA
+231 VVPEKRQFTDGES

-249 LHEMSHST
+249 LHEMTHST

-293 YGMTKHIKEDS
+293 YGMAKHIKEDS

-337 QHIDKMSLELEE
+337 QHIDKIALEQQEK
-349 AQTEDVVKEAD
+349 QTEEVGKDTEKAVVDEKQE
-360 QKVADNKT
+360 KS
-368 VAPYYASV
+368 YYASV

-386 VLDSLKDIG
+386 LLDSLKDIG

-400 LQEAKEYDQGDAID
+400 LQETKEYDQGDAID

-419 KSAVQNRGDDV
+419 KSVLQNRGDDV
-430 LADDAHYAVVYNG
+430 LVEDANYAVVYNG

-452 RKVTEEDVR
+452 RKVSEQEVR
-461 DSITRYGLP
+461 DNISRYGLP
-470 SEASKDVEEVAKSM
+470 SEASKDVEEVGKAM
-484 IAEDFSDLSKRK
+484 IAENFSDLAKRK
-496 APVFEM
+496 APIFEM
-502 PNGDV
+502 PSGDI
-507 LHLQYDREH
+507 LHLQYDREK

-525 NAGLSVEHILSYDH
+525 NAGLAVQHILSYDH

-556 LPDYQLKEETMED
+556 LPEYQLQEENVEE
-569 ENVAARAAFRR
+569 ENVAKAAFRR

>member
-7 AATDGPSS
+7 PTSDGPSS

-59 NGLNALMLLLQCEKQ
+59 NGLNAFMLLLQCEKQ
-74 GWQIPR
+74 GWKIPR

-91 NAEKKDANGEALP
+91 NTEKKDANGETLP

-110 GERSFPVFITTFTC
+110 GEKSFPVFITTFTC
-124 IDKDTKERIKYDD
+124 IDKDNKERIKYDD

-150 VYPKMQVYRVFN
+150 IYPKMQVYRVFN
-162 VSQTNLQE
+162 VVQTNLQE

-175 WTKLQAENVR
+175 WAKLEAENVR
-185 PTHEQGEGEQFSF
+185 LTHEQGEGEQFAF
-198 APLDTMI
+198 APIDAMI

-219 DNAYFSISKNEI
+219 DNAYFSIRKNEI
-231 VVPEKLQFTDGEA
+231 VVPKKQQFTDGEA

-249 LHEMSHST
+249 LHEMTHST

-293 YGMTKHIKEDS
+293 YGMAKHIKEDS

-329 KKATSIIN
+329 KKATSVIN
-337 QHIDKMSLELEE
+337 QHIDKIALEQQEK
-349 AQTEDVVKEAD
+349 QTEEVVNNTDKAID
-360 QKVADNKT
+360 DDKKGVT
-368 VAPYYASV
+368 YYASV

-386 VLDSLKDIG
+386 LLDSLKDIG

-414 LEHTY
+414 LEDTY
-419 KSAVQNRGDDV
+419 KSAMQNRGDDV
-430 LADDAHYAVVYNG
+430 LVENAGYTVVYNG

-452 RKVTEEDVR
+452 RKVTEQEVR
-461 DSITRYGLP
+461 DNINRYGLP
-470 SEASKDVEEVAKSM
+470 SEASKDVEEVGKAM
-484 IAEDFSDLSKRK
+484 IAEDFSDLEKRK

-502 PNGDV
+502 PSGEV

-525 NAGLSVEHILSYDH
+525 NAGLAVEHILSYDH

-556 LPDYQLKEETMED
+556 LPEYQLQEENAEE
-569 ENVAARAAFRR
+569 ENVAKATFRR

>member
-7 AATDGPSS
+7 PTSDGPSS

-59 NGLNALMLLLQCEKQ
+59 NGLNAFMLLLQCEKQ
-74 GWQIPR
+74 GWKIPR

-91 NAEKKDANGEALP
+91 NTEKKDANGETLP

-110 GERSFPVFITTFTC
+110 GEKSFPVFITTFTC
-124 IDKDTKERIKYDD
+124 IDKDNKERIKYDD

-150 VYPKMQVYRVFN
+150 IYPKMQVYRVFN
-162 VSQTNLQE
+162 VVQTNLQE

-175 WTKLQAENVR
+175 WAKLEAENVR
-185 PTHEQGEGEQFSF
+185 LTHEQGEGEQFAF
-198 APLDTMI
+198 APIDAMI

-219 DNAYFSISKNEI
+219 DNAYFSIRKNEI
-231 VVPEKLQFTDGEA
+231 VVPKKQQFTDGEA

-249 LHEMSHST
+249 LHEMTHST

-293 YGMTKHIKEDS
+293 YGMAKHIKEDS

-329 KKATSIIN
+329 KKATSVIN
-337 QHIDKMSLELEE
+337 QHIDKIALEQQEK
-349 AQTEDVVKEAD
+349 QTEEVVNNTDKAID
-360 QKVADNKT
+360 DDKKGVT
-368 VAPYYASV
+368 YYASV

-386 VLDSLKDIG
+386 LLDSLKDIG

-414 LEHTY
+414 LEDTY

-430 LADDAHYAVVYNG
+430 LVEDAGYTVVYNG

-452 RKVTEEDVR
+452 RKVTEQEVR
-461 DSITRYGLP
+461 DNINRYGLP
-470 SEASKDVEEVAKSM
+470 SEASKDVEEVGKAM
-484 IAEDFSDLSKRK
+484 IAEDFSDLEKRK

-502 PNGDV
+502 PSGDV
-507 LHLQYDREH
+507 LYLQYDQEH

-525 NAGLSVEHILSYDH
+525 NAGLAVEHILSYDH

-556 LPDYQLKEETMED
+556 LPEYQLQEENAEE
-569 ENVAARAAFRR
+569 ENVAKTTFRR

>member
-337 QHIDKMSLELEE
+337 QHIDKVSLELEE
-349 AQTEDVVKEAD
+349 AQTENVVKEVD
-360 QKVADNKT
+360 PKVADNKT

-430 LADDAHYAVVYNG
+430 LVEDVDYAVVYNG
-443 SVGGTYEVM
+443 SVGDTYEVM

-470 SEASKDVEEVAKSM
+470 SEASKDVEEVGKAM
-484 IAEDFSDLSKRK
+484 IAEDFSDLAKRK

-502 PNGDV
+502 PSGDM

-525 NAGLSVEHILSYDH
+525 NAGLAVQHILSYDH
-539 SLSLADNIED
+539 NLSLADNIED
-549 VYNTLSE
+549 VYNTLCE
-556 LPDYQLKEETMED
+556 LPDYQLQEENAEE
-569 ENVAARAAFRR
+569 ENVAKATFRR